1 MKKFSHFGRAS
12 VHTFRMP
19 LYADGKR
26 MSLYLDC
33 LDGAVLGTGTD
44 GYVFSGRIDR
54 LMVKAVYKRQE
65 PIYSRRRLLR
75 SVRILWLTSLRD
87 ADCCMWSSVCPG
99 NQGYVLPDRASA
111 GDT

>member
-12 VHTFRMP
+12 VHTFGMP

-54 LMVKAVYKRQE
+54 LMVKAVYKKAGTDIFPEKTAAFR
-65 PIYSRRRLLR
+65 
-75 SVRILWLTSLRD
+75 
-87 ADCCMWSSVCPG
+87 ADPMA
-99 NQGYVLPDRASA
+99 YFAA
-111 GDT
+111 GR